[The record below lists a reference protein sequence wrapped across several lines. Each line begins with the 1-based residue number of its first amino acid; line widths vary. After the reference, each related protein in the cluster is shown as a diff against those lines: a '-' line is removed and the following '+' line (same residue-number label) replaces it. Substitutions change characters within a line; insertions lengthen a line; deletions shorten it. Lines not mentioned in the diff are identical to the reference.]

1 MATSL
6 LDKNTGLS
14 VQAPIGIGGGR
25 AEVKRRN
32 LNRRIQSLR
41 ARRKARR
48 EHNRSLLRKFIGGIK
63 EDTNLMKTD
72 IPSTKD
78 KTLYPTYS
86 PPTSDN
92 KGNGKKDPPVVT
104 SSNSGNKN
112 TGGKQDKL
120 IGGQGWGLTDK
131 AQESLPKW
139 MQNLG
144 VGQTEKTVTIFGK
157 EFKFTAPD
165 PRKKRKAKH
174 GGWVYDK

>member
-14 VQAPIGIGGGR
+14 VQAPIGVGR
-25 AEVKRRN
+25 RRDEVKRRN

-41 ARRKARR
+41 SRRKERR
-48 EHNRSLLRKFIGGIK
+48 ERNRSLIRKFIGGIK
-63 EDTNLMKTD
+63 EDTNLMKTVNVSRKGED
-72 IPSTKD
+72 TSSNSSQPI
-78 KTLYPTYS
+78 
-86 PPTSDN
+86 SDN

-157 EFKFTAPD
+157 EFTFKAPD
-165 PRKKRKAKH
+165 PKKKRKAWH